1 MCPTLSRAAK
11 MKICINNA
19 CKAELEDYVE
29 RCPNCGR
36 LQKQFDFEKYIDEQ
50 KPSIETIHE
59 RNWFITF
66 WLWVII
72 VGNVLMAIISFFP
85 KTMWGKNYPDDF
97 VIPSIVPGLFCIINV
112 IGAFILLYWKKMGF
126 YLIALSAVIGGIFS
140 FITVKSLPVGL
151 VGLAL
156 LWSILRIK
164 RNGISCW
171 DVMD

>member
-1 MCPTLSRAAK
+1 

-36 LQKQFDFEKYIDEQ
+36 LQKQFNFDKHVNEQ
-50 KPSIETIHE
+50 EPPIEAIHE
-59 RNWFITF
+59 RNGFITF
-66 WLWVII
+66 WLWVLI

-85 KTMWGKNYPDDF
+85 KTMWGKNYPDDS
-97 VIPSIVPGLFCIINV
+97 VIPSIVSGLFCIINV
-112 IGAFILLYWKKMGF
+112 TGAFMLLSWKKRGF
-126 YLIALSAVIGGIFS
+126 YLIALSAVIGGVFS

-151 VGLAL
+151 VGLAI
-156 LWSILRIK
+156 LWSILNIK
-164 RNGISCW
+164 RNGIPYW

>member
-1 MCPTLSRAAK
+1 

-36 LQKQFDFEKYIDEQ
+36 LQKQFNFDKHVNEQ
-50 KPSIETIHE
+50 KPHIEAIHE

-66 WLWVII
+66 WLWVLI

-97 VIPSIVPGLFCIINV
+97 VVPSIVSGLFCIINV
-112 IGAFILLYWKKMGF
+112 IGAFMLLSWKKMGF
-126 YLIALSAVIGGIFS
+126 YLIALSAVAGGIFS
-140 FITVKSLPVGL
+140 FVTVKSLPVGF

-156 LWSILRIK
+156 LWFILNIK
-164 RNGISCW
+164 RNGIPYW
-171 DVMD
+171 NVMN